1 MFELVKTIFKGTQA
15 RATERVRDHFAVDL
29 LEQKVREAD
38 DDLSAAK
45 QTLASLIMRERNE
58 SRTLQGVKKRIAD
71 LEKRVKQAMDA
82 GKDDL
87 ARDGATAIADLE
99 NEADTRTRTVSS
111 LQDKVARMRLS
122 IDKTNRRI
130 VDLKQGMIEAKAID
144 AEHLAQ
150 RRMIR
155 SIGKGTNIREA
166 EALIK
171 RIKEREDPV
180 EMTEVLDD
188 IDQELDHTNIAD
200 RLAVNGFGTNPKTST
215 DDVLARLSKK

>member
-71 LEKRVKQAMDA
+71 LEERVKQAMDA

-111 LQDKVARMRLS
+111 LKDKVARMRLS

-200 RLAVNGFGTNPKTST
+200 RLAANGFGTNPKTST
-215 DDVLARLSKK
+215 DDVLARLAKK